1 MPSTTKSPGLA
12 AAERR
17 PAPARDGNGSAG
29 SVGLSS
35 REGRESR
42 RNSPPRSL
50 PALHGPPQG
59 SEPPQAWS
67 TTPVLCRDRWPRAR
81 CHSVPLRFRHGWVQT
96 ELQHHG
102 DSWVVAYF
110 PVFFFFC
117 KGGSEFCCNCILNDS
132 FGLSTG
138 GSSRGPGSN
147 KSTEGSRLECK
158 RHSAAWAAERSPRS
172 PSPPHA
178 RATRLPRPPHSHP
191 TVGGSPGSTLLWGS
205 SSLASQK
212 LPPRKGHLEVSSHQ
226 RLPQPF
232 ATYVFVHALDTC
244 SLSHLTLC
252 KY

>member
-1 MPSTTKSPGLA
+1 MALPK
-12 AAERR
+12 
-17 PAPARDGNGSAG
+17 
-29 SVGLSS
+29 GLSHP
-35 REGRESR
+35 RPGAPLQCCAGTAGRG
-42 RNSPPRSL
+42 L
-50 PALHGPPQG
+50 GAI
-59 SEPPQAWS
+59 
-67 TTPVLCRDRWPRAR
+67 R
-81 CHSVPLRFRHGWVQT
+81 CHCAFATAGFRPSSSTVGTVGW
-96 ELQHHG
+96 LLI
-102 DSWVVAYF
+102 SLF
-110 PVFFFFC
+110 FFLFFFC

-158 RHSAAWAAERSPRS
+158 RHSAAWAAERSPQS

-191 TVGGSPGSTLLWGS
+191 TAGGSPGSTLLWGS